1 MSIDTVTLP
10 PGHYVIADPN
20 YFKDYEPYAYFW
32 TGGDGGFYDN
42 FDNCYYVDSA
52 KISVFQV
59 EDKLQDIPEG
69 THYFF
74 FKTPW
79 RIDFDQHAL
88 LEQIR
93 ITTLSFKDIS
103 PDFFEPMVFDS

>member
-1 MSIDTVTLP
+1 MPIDTATLP
-10 PGHYVIADPN
+10 PGHYIIADPN
-20 YFKDYEPYAYFW
+20 YFKDYEPYTYFW

-52 KISVFQV
+52 KLSVFQV
-59 EDKLQDIPEG
+59 ENKPHDIPKG
-69 THYFF
+69 THYFY

-79 RIDFDQHAL
+79 KIDFDQNAL

-103 PDFFEPMVFDS
+103 PDFFEPMVFNS